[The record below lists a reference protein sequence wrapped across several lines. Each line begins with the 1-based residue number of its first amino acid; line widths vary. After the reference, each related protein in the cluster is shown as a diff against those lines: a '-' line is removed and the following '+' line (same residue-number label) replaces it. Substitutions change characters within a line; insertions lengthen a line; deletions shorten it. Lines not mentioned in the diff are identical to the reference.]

1 MIQHTLILSSVRF
14 QIFCESV
21 SSCLVFESSY
31 NCGVNL
37 QIECAQQIIKRFQNQ
52 ILIIATSLTAL
63 WIFNGQ
69 NAKEVH
75 QYIVFSKPLRICHIK
90 TYFCWSHSKWMTRA
104 HNPFIPNIITPKQM
118 MSSGFVLYLF
128 QKIKKRPIIFLPKKG
143 FSPIKNN
150 ETKATNPRPWENFL
164 TNQRVVV
171 IVPGSQQEVR
181 AEYIRRVKRGEWSS
195 RVNMGSSR
203 SRSRVGK
210 AKGKILYN

>member
-37 QIECAQQIIKRFQNQ
+37 QIECAQQIIKRYQNQ
-52 ILIIATSLTAL
+52 ILFIATSLTAL
-63 WIFNGQ
+63 WNFNGQ

-90 TYFCWSHSKWMTRA
+90 TYLCWSHSKWMTRA
-104 HNPFIPNIITPKQM
+104 HNPFIPIIITPKQM

-128 QKIKKRPIIFLPKKG
+128 QKIIKRPIIFFAKKG
-143 FSPIKNN
+143 VF
-150 ETKATNPRPWENFL
+150 TNKKQW
-164 TNQRVVV
+164 NQGNQSQTMREF
-171 IVPGSQQEVR
+171 PDQSESGSHCSWQPTRGQGGVYKEG
-181 AEYIRRVKRGEWSS
+181 EERRMIIQSQHGLITIQIPSW
-195 RVNMGSSR
+195 
-203 SRSRVGK
+203 
-210 AKGKILYN
+210 KGKR